1 MADDEQLPPSWED
14 ITGQLSA
21 MNNRWQTELSA
32 GLHREKNLK
41 QRVVQLEVV
50 VTNFIGKVYHVD
62 HTYIAQDFIPN
73 TILRLQ
79 KSTYKDNN

>member
-1 MADDEQLPPSWED
+1 MSPTITRIKSPPDDNMADDEQLPPSWED

-41 QRVVQLEVV
+41 QRVVHLEVV
-50 VTNFIGKVYHVD
+50 VTNNSLFM
-62 HTYIAQDFIPN
+62 
-73 TILRLQ
+73 
-79 KSTYKDNN
+79 